1 VSSLELTEDKSVSN
15 TPDFKLSTSML
26 DTVLLSTS
34 IVLLVNACEPVS
46 VATVLS
52 IAKVTLF
59 VPVVVSIPV
68 PPSKSNTSESK
79 SIAIL
84 LPLSADISKSSA
96 VSCVSTYALTDC
108 CVTPLV
114 AELDDISSSSKNN
127 DVFTAVPASLI
138 TVSTLSFKSS
148 MCC

>member
-1 VSSLELTEDKSVSN
+1 MSSLPLTDDKSVSN

-34 IVLLVNACEPVS
+34 IVLFVNACEPLR
-46 VATVLS
+46 VATKVS
-52 IAKVTLF
+52 IAKVTSLF

-96 VSCVSTYALTDC
+96 VSCVSTYALTD
-108 CVTPLV
+108 
-114 AELDDISSSSKNN
+114 
-127 DVFTAVPASLI
+127 
-138 TVSTLSFKSS
+138 
-148 MCC
+148 

>member
-1 VSSLELTEDKSVSN
+1 
-15 TPDFKLSTSML
+15 ML

-34 IVLLVNACEPVS
+34 IVLLVNACEPAR

-68 PPSKSNTSESK
+68 PPSKSNTSESR

-84 LPLSADISKSSA
+84 LPP
-96 VSCVSTYALTDC
+96 VSYTHLTLPTNRE
-108 CVTPLV
+108 V
-114 AELDDISSSSKNN
+114 
-127 DVFTAVPASLI
+127 
-138 TVSTLSFKSS
+138 
-148 MCC
+148 

>member
-1 VSSLELTEDKSVSN
+1 
-15 TPDFKLSTSML
+15 ML

-34 IVLLVNACEPVS
+34 IVLFVNACDPVR

-68 PPSKSNTSESK
+68 PPSKSNTSESR
-79 SIAIL
+79 SIAML

-96 VSCVSTYALTDC
+96 VSCVST
-108 CVTPLV
+108 
-114 AELDDISSSSKNN
+114 
-127 DVFTAVPASLI
+127 
-138 TVSTLSFKSS
+138 
-148 MCC
+148 